1 MATDP
6 KTLCQRFN
14 DEVLARGKIEL
25 IDELVADD
33 FVEHQE
39 FPGLTPNKDGIKA
52 FVTALRTGFPDL
64 SVETVAVVGEGDE
77 AWMQSE
83 MSGSHEGEFLG
94 VPATGKTITP
104 LLFDRIRVK
113 DGKIVEHWG
122 LSDEL
127 GMMTQLGVVPEM

>member
-83 MSGSHEGEFLG
+83 MSGTHEGEFLG
-94 VPATGKTITP
+94 VPATGKTITT
-104 LLFDRIRVK
+104 LLFDRIRVT
-113 DGKIVEHWG
+113 DGTIVEHWG
-122 LSDEL
+122 VSDDF